1 MPAKKGGREREGE
14 AAIDQLQWQQ
24 QIRRTT
30 KRKREALRT
39 RDSYVGKKG
48 RSEGHLMCGNRI
60 YPDAAVDVIYF
71 MDLFLSSSLTHSL
84 ALSSAFCPSFSLA
97 SSVSLSLSLPVSPA
111 SFSPAPD
118 RQTGSQTEHPSN
130 HGRDGESDAGGQRG
144 ILMPIT
150 GCHSESGVAGSG

>member
-97 SSVSLSLSLPVSPA
+97 SSVSLSACLSLCPLPPSHRLPT
-111 SFSPAPD
+111 D
-118 RQTGSQTEHPSN
+118 RQAVRQSTLAIMAEMERVMLADREGS
-130 HGRDGESDAGGQRG
+130 
-144 ILMPIT
+144 
-150 GCHSESGVAGSG
+150 